1 VKITLFT
8 DGSCE
13 VKSKLGGWGGVIVT
27 PTQRHILHG
36 SAYPTTIS
44 RCELMPIIEGLKV
57 IYYDILQKKEGMQV
71 RIVSDSEYT
80 VKVIGGMETF
90 KKNADLWTGFFEMA
104 SHFRVDAIWR
114 QRNTHPYMTLCD
126 SMAHAARV
134 TNLELGKSMADVVTD
149 NYPMDIKVEDL

>member
-1 VKITLFT
+1 MRIVLFT

-27 PTQRHILHG
+27 PTLRRVLHG

-57 IYYDILQKKEGMQV
+57 IYYDILDKKEGFAV

-80 VKVIGGMETF
+80 VKVIGGVETF
-90 KKNADLWTGFFEMA
+90 KKNADLWTAFFEMA
-104 SHFRVDAIWR
+104 SHFKIDAVWR
-114 QRNTHPYMTLCD
+114 ERNTHPYMTLCD
-126 SMAHAARV
+126 SMAHACRV
-134 TNLELGKSMADVVTD
+134 TNLELGNSMYDVIAN
-149 NYPMDIKVEDL
+149 NYPLTIKTEDV